1 MINNMY
7 PESIEES
14 KEYLR
19 MTLHNI
25 STHKLAYNPSVY
37 LLWYEYATGRNEQL
51 IKGVETAIKEKQTL
65 TNDMVADLIRTH
77 LLDSQIVLAE
87 KKISELKT
95 ILVEMIKQLG
105 VSSDEIDAQGN
116 ALETSAMELN
126 QADSLDVINRI
137 TKQIVLET
145 KSMVESNKNLKNT
158 IDSTMSE
165 VKMLSKELEV
175 IKQSAVTDM
184 LTGLLNRRGF
194 DESVSQ
200 AIKNTKNDPGPL
212 SIIILDIDHFKKVND
227 THGHLIGDSVLKILG
242 KLLKDNIKGKDIA
255 ARFGGEEFIL
265 VLPETPLDGAYLLA
279 EQIRSSLSKMIFK
292 IKGTGQSI
300 GKITIS
306 LGVALYRAD
315 ESIETGI
322 KRADEAL
329 YRAKNSGRNKTVT
342 ELDLLEK
349 PQIS

>member
-14 KEYLR
+14 KDYLK

-25 STHKLAYNPSVY
+25 SNHKLAYNPNAY

-51 IKGVETAIKEKQTL
+51 IKDVEKAITEKQTL
-65 TNDMVADLIRTH
+65 TNDIIADLIRTH
-77 LLDSQIVLAE
+77 LADSQIVLAE
-87 KKISELKT
+87 KKINELKN
-95 ILVEMIKQLG
+95 ILVEMIMHLSISG
-105 VSSDEIDAQGN
+105 DEIDVRGN
-116 ALETSAMELN
+116 VLETCAMELS
-126 QADSLDVINRI
+126 QAKSLDVINRI

-158 IDSTMSE
+158 IGSTMSE
-165 VKMLSKELEV
+165 VKVLSKELEQ

-194 DESVSQ
+194 EEAVSQ
-200 AIKNTKNDPGPL
+200 AMEKTKKIPEPL

-227 THGHLIGDSVLKILG
+227 TYGHLIGDSILKMLG
-242 KLLKDNIKGKDIA
+242 KLLKDYIKGKDIG

-265 VLPETPLDGAYLLA
+265 VLPATPIEGAYILA
-279 EQIRSSLSKMIFK
+279 EQIRSGLSKMNFK
-292 IKGTGQSI
+292 IKDTGQSI

-306 LGVALYRAD
+306 LGVALYRAE
-315 ESIETGI
+315 ESIEAVI
-322 KRADEAL
+322 KRADDAL
-329 YRAKNSGRNKTVT
+329 YRAKNTGRNRTVT
-342 ELDLLEK
+342 ELDLVAE
-349 PQIS
+349 Q